1 MTRRSAV
8 SRWLFAPV
16 SVLVLGLVGCASE
29 PPVPTG
35 DELFKQAKQH
45 YFEYRTVTN
54 DIQAL
59 IHEGPWE
66 ADIGS
71 YGMQP
76 SGAGCDDDSYAF
88 DFTRTTRLPE
98 EGQEELGSRVLDYLD
113 KNGYE
118 VEGQELGSGRSQSLD
133 LIVRKQAPF
142 SQLMVTLIGN
152 GSVLVT
158 AKTACWPGDED
169 ELSELMFG
177 DVNLSQGYLPDQES
191 PTDPLFFGVTPGKP
205 AFMSETAG

>member
-1 MTRRSAV
+1 MTRPGAMLR
-8 SRWLFAPV
+8 RLFAAVPA
-16 SVLVLGLVGCASE
+16 LVLGLVGCAPE

-35 DELFKQAKQH
+35 DELFAEARQH

-59 IHEGPWE
+59 IYEGPWE

-76 SGAGCDDDSYAF
+76 SGAGCDDNAYAF
-88 DFTRTTRLPE
+88 DLTRTTRLPE
-98 EGQEELGSRVLDYLD
+98 AGQKDLGSLVLDYLD
-113 KNGYE
+113 DAGYE
-118 VEGQELGSGRSQSLD
+118 VGGQELGSGTSQSLD

-142 SQLMVTLIGN
+142 SQLMVTIIGN

-158 AKTACWPGDED
+158 ATTACWPGDED
-169 ELSELMFG
+169 ELSELISG
-177 DVNLSQGYLPDQES
+177 GVNLSAGYLPDQES
-191 PTDPLFFGVTPGKP
+191 PTDPLFFGVTPGEP
-205 AFMSETAG
+205 AFT

>member
-1 MTRRSAV
+1 MTRHRVRRTWIPAAV
-8 SRWLFAPV
+8 VA
-16 SVLVLGLVGCASE
+16 LVLSLVGCAPE

-35 DELFKQAKQH
+35 DELFEQARQH
-45 YFEYRTVTN
+45 YIEYRTVTN

-59 IHEGPWE
+59 IYEGPWE

-76 SGAGCDDDSYAF
+76 SGAGCDDDAYGF

-98 EGQEELGSRVLDYLD
+98 EDREDLGSRVLDYLD
-113 KNGYE
+113 EAGYE
-118 VEGQELGSGRSQSLD
+118 VEGQELGSGASQSLD
-133 LIVRKQAPF
+133 LIVRKQTPF
-142 SQLMVTLIGN
+142 SELMVTLIGN

-169 ELSELMFG
+169 ELGELLFG

-205 AFMSETAG
+205 AFTSGS